1 VKLPPENVGAVL
13 PAAASLAHAQT
24 ARLFPI
30 VYDRLRDLA
39 GAYLRRQRPDHTL
52 QPTALLHEA
61 FLQLADRSE
70 WKDEAHFLGV
80 AAGVMREILVD
91 HARKRATLKRGG
103 GRRRL
108 QLTSQL
114 FEPANSIDV
123 LAINDALQALRAMN
137 HRQAQVVELRFF
149 GGMTIRQTAVALDIS
164 ESTVEDDWRFARA
177 WLSTRLSNGGA
188 A

>member
-1 VKLPPENVGAVL
+1 
-13 PAAASLAHAQT
+13 
-24 ARLFPI
+24 
-30 VYDRLRDLA
+30 
-39 GAYLRRQRPDHTL
+39 
-52 QPTALLHEA
+52 
-61 FLQLADRSE
+61 
-70 WKDEAHFLGV
+70 
-80 AAGVMREILVD
+80 
-91 HARKRATLKRGG
+91 
-103 GRRRL
+103 
-108 QLTSQL
+108 
-114 FEPANSIDV
+114 V